1 MSIEKQRLYNE
12 IDTLPEELTNQ
23 VINFIEY
30 LKISYLDSEA
40 PDEIMV
46 KSKKDL
52 KQKLQKGIDDVNTN
66 RVCSIE
72 EVFNKINNI

>member
-40 PDEIMV
+40 PDSVII
-46 KSKKDL
+46 KRKKYL
-52 KQKLQKGIDDVNTN
+52 KEKLQKVIDY
-66 RVCSIE
+66 
-72 EVFNKINNI
+72 IN